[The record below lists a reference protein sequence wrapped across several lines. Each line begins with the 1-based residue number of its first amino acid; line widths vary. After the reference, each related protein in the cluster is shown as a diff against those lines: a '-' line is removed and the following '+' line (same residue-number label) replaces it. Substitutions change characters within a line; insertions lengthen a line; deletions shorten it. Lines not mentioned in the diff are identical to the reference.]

1 MCVLESGDGISHKV
15 TDELSPIFW
24 GFLKWGYPQII
35 QDWIILVLKLMGLG
49 NHQCFTTNFYLWTSE
64 SRQSRH
70 QSGHLS
76 HGCHFG
82 LRMGGTMGYP
92 PNIIK
97 YRHFKRGKPMKTNDS
112 PADLGVTKTR
122 GQWTD
127 HLPQWLLQPA
137 RGSPS
142 LSLFGD
148 DWFTRGYFQL
158 FATGNETSRRR
169 NYLQMMGLIHMGP
182 MLHLGKNGMSLSFF

>member
-1 MCVLESGDGISHKV
+1 MSPEGKVPDVSIVHWENHGFRCQFSQQNQSQFCNPFSKNTIANQGPDSGGVYMCVLESGDGISHKV

-82 LRMGGTMGYP
+82 LKMGGTMGYP
-92 PNIIK
+92 
-97 YRHFKRGKPMKTNDS
+97 
-112 PADLGVTKTR
+112 
-122 GQWTD
+122 
-127 HLPQWLLQPA
+127 
-137 RGSPS
+137 
-142 LSLFGD
+142 
-148 DWFTRGYFQL
+148 
-158 FATGNETSRRR
+158 
-169 NYLQMMGLIHMGP
+169 LI
-182 MLHLGKNGMSLSFF
+182 STF